1 MNTKKLAV
9 LIGVC
14 AALVQAHALTLVE
27 ARAKIGDAAN
37 DAKVMAETTAALSA
51 ADQVTFLAQVNEA
64 ISKMPGSESD
74 RTAKYYAANKA
85 ALTNAKKGNLS
96 NLLAETYATVSLE
109 SLVVINERFATE
121 LFSRAAGSG
130 MTDAQFE
137 QIAKSNMAKIQSRTA
152 AGSESAERN
161 TFAILMFVRAANGS
175 PANLADT
182 LINDMPDAQARQMAK
197 AEWIPAALGDGQPK
211 DYAPLLGSG
220 EAEVAPIVDI
230 QVYGPNIKRMNLL
243 TELSSIDSAK
253 GLQTGSFN
261 NPIFLSD
268 GVLDPIGDT
277 GINRLPRWVD
287 PNDGI
292 HQNEDG
298 TWNTDRNHGG
308 LDEPRGYQNQ
318 TI

>member
-1 MNTKKLAV
+1 MNTIKLAV

-14 AALVQAHALTLVE
+14 AALVQAQALTLVE

-64 ISKMPGSESD
+64 ISKMPGSEAD
-74 RTAKYYAANKA
+74 RTAKFYAANKA

-96 NLLAETYATVSLE
+96 NMLAETYATVSLE
-109 SLVVINERFATE
+109 ALTVINERFATE
-121 LFSRAAGSG
+121 LFNRAAGSG

-137 QIAKSNMAKIQSRTA
+137 QIAKSNMAKIQARTA
-152 AGSESAERN
+152 AGAEAAERN
-161 TFAILMFVRAANGS
+161 TFAILMFVHAANGS
-175 PANLADT
+175 PANLAET
-182 LINDMPDAQARQMAK
+182 LVNDMPNVDGRQMAK
-197 AEWIPAALGDGQPK
+197 TEWIPAALGKDQPK
-211 DYAPLLGSG
+211 DYAPLLGSA
-220 EAEVAPIVDI
+220 EAEVAPVVDI
-230 QVYGPNIKRMNLL
+230 QVYGPNVMHLNLL
-243 TELSSIDSAK
+243 TELTTVNSANAAK
-253 GLQTGSFN
+253 VGAFN
-261 NPIFLSD
+261 SPNFLYD

-277 GINRLPRWVD
+277 GINRLPRWVG
-287 PNDGI
+287 PNDGL

-298 TWNTDRNHGG
+298 TWERDHGS